1 MDRRQALLK
10 LAAGGATAVGASM
23 VLSTP
28 AFAYNAPSLA
38 TQATLST
45 SVVNARR
52 VRITVTSVGTAMCPA
67 SALTTSPGI
76 YVRSDLATV
85 FASGSSFFERRS
97 PGATVPLPAS
107 ATTLTFDVRR
117 NNPSGSNNWVNGD
130 SFSVTVFADFTCT
143 YGTGSQTAR
152 LSSTRIV
159 TFNGSVP
166 GDWIVT

>member
-1 MDRRQALLK
+1 MDRRAALRK
-10 LAAGGATAVGASM
+10 LTAGGAIAFGTSV

-28 AFAYNAPSLA
+28 AFAYNAPTLA

-52 VRITVTSVGTAMCPA
+52 VSITITSVGTAACPA
-67 SALTTSPGI
+67 SALTTSTGT

-85 FASGSSFFERRS
+85 FASASSLFERRS
-97 PGATVPLPAS
+97 PGPTVPFPAT

-117 NNPSGSNNWVNGD
+117 TDNSGPNAWVNGD

-143 YGTGSQTAR
+143 YGTGSQTAQ
-152 LSSTRIV
+152 LSSVRTL